1 MEFDQSLMKQAV
13 AYQAM
18 SQPAPRPPSP
28 HPVLAPNTSP
38 APLGR
43 TASQSQ
49 SQPPP
54 AAQLSNGAPLQNP
67 TGQSPHAHV
76 TRGRNKRA
84 RSPSS
89 DPAPSPHP
97 PSSQHM
103 SGMSPS
109 QARFQLPH
117 AQPALQPQWP
127 QHSQLHAQHLQQQQ
141 QQQQPQPQQ
150 QLMSGGLPAGV
161 VALGPQQMSYQPL
174 HANPGHAVSPA
185 RLSPKGPSL
194 HQQPTQQQPQHQQQP
209 QQQPQQQQQQPK
221 QLPVRAMP
229 LGRASQQG
237 RSRVA
242 IPVVKPDH
250 VDGMTHEDIIAAAAA
265 AAAASGY
272 GEPVG
277 LASLVGTRVKVSK
290 NKASSTL
297 PGFLDLSEQA

>member
-28 HPVLAPNTSP
+28 HPVQAPNTGP
-38 APLGR
+38 ASLGR
-43 TASQSQ
+43 TASEGQSHA
-49 SQPPP
+49 PV
-54 AAQLSNGAPLQNP
+54 AAQQSNGAPLQQAP
-67 TGQSPHAHV
+67 TGPSPHAHV
-76 TRGRNKRA
+76 TRGRSKRA

-89 DPAPSPHP
+89 DPAPSPH

-127 QHSQLHAQHLQQQQ
+127 QHSQLHAQQQQQQQ
-141 QQQQPQPQQ
+141 QQQQPHQ

-161 VALGPQQMSYQPL
+161 VALSPQQMGYQPL
-174 HANPGHAVSPA
+174 HASPGHAVSPA

-194 HQQPTQQQPQHQQQP
+194 HQQPTQQQQQPQHQQQP
-209 QQQPQQQQQQPK
+209 QQQQQLPK

-229 LGRASQQG
+229 LGRASQQE

-242 IPVVKPDH
+242 SHVVKSDH
-250 VDGMTHEDIIAAAAA
+250 VDGMTREDIIAAAAA

-272 GEPVG
+272 GEPEG
-277 LASLVGTRVKVSK
+277 LASLVGTSVKVSK
-290 NKASSTL
+290 QKLQVL
-297 PGFLDLSEQA
+297 PGFLGLSARA

>member
-28 HPVLAPNTSP
+28 HPVLAPNAGP
-38 APLGR
+38 APLGNR
-43 TASQSQ
+43 TTSQGQ
-49 SQPPP
+49 GQQPV
-54 AAQLSNGAPLQNP
+54 AAQLSNGAPLQQGP
-67 TGQSPHAHV
+67 TGPSPHAYV

-97 PSSQHM
+97 TSQHM

-127 QHSQLHAQHLQQQQ
+127 QHSQLHAQHVQQQQ
-141 QQQQPQPQQ
+141 QQPQQ

-161 VALGPQQMSYQPL
+161 VPLGAQQMGYQPL
-174 HANPGHAVSPA
+174 HASPGHAVSPA
-185 RLSPKGPSL
+185 SLSPEGPSL
-194 HQQPTQQQPQHQQQP
+194 HQQPTQQQ
-209 QQQPQQQQQQPK
+209 QQPQQQQQQQQLPK

-229 LGRASQQG
+229 LGRTSQQG

-242 IPVVKPDH
+242 SHEIKSDH
-250 VDGMTHEDIIAAAAA
+250 VDGMTREDIIAAAAA
-265 AAAASGY
+265 AAAVSGY
-272 GEPVG
+272 GEPEG
-277 LASLVGTRVKVSK
+277 LASLVGTSVKVS
-290 NKASSTL
+290 
-297 PGFLDLSEQA
+297 Q